1 MLVTIILPLTS
12 FSARQNAFT
21 IMVKMLGDR
30 IKSYLITVFL
40 IIYEISNDALFLT
53 QNPRLRR

>member
-1 MLVTIILPLTS
+1 MTIILPLTS

-21 IMVKMLGDR
+21 IMIKILGDR